1 MEKQDNQTLENKN
14 LILASQKGD
23 FEGIKKALENG
34 ADINHQ
40 EVDGWTVL
48 MTATHSGEEKIVE
61 FLLKNG
67 ADFELKEENGQT
79 ALELALE
86 WEENEIFKLIQQTRE
101 IKWENECIEQQY
113 EIYQESEEAMIDR
126 HIEQL
131 MEEQKFEEAM
141 IDRHIEQLMEE
152 REQEAYEEE
161 MIEKYIQE
169 QVKKSSFDNIKK
181 VQKGLEKLS
190 LKVAD
195 DKKLSKLLIEFSK
208 SLTLRNNTP
217 QKLVEILNK
226 FTIAKSN
233 LKHTTHNW
241 DMEQRKEKWKDING
255 FIEDIKEDW
264 KAIDDDL
271 KNISPNLHSTIESFL
286 FNTKLGE
293 KNPES
298 KQECIYSWG
307 EHHLKMG
314 WSSPEFIQW
323 CNANPK
329 ESPFN
334 YMLEKSKREVID
346 GVAIDRFSDVINIFK
361 NEIEIRSDKN
371 QLMEIFF
378 NLEGNLANGFNL
390 DINDSLEGVEFY
402 TDVESFKESLVRI
415 FKMMQERET
424 SPQIKVRAKKF
435 VDKGYIELYITQIA
449 STTHKEPQE
458 IIKKIEEKDAGD
470 MGYILEKLSSLCDW
484 SIEYPFNEEKSY
496 RINLLDSKTHKISF
510 KEVNPIEGFTHI
522 LRFYK

>member
-314 WSSPEFIQW
+314 WSSPELIKW
-323 CNANPK
+323 CNENPK

-435 VDKGYIELYITQIA
+435 VDKGYIELHYTNRIYNTQR
-449 STTHKEPQE
+449 TTRDYQE
-458 IIKKIEEKDAGD
+458 
-470 MGYILEKLSSLCDW
+470 
-484 SIEYPFNEEKSY
+484 N
-496 RINLLDSKTHKISF
+496 
-510 KEVNPIEGFTHI
+510 
-522 LRFYK
+522 

>member
-113 EIYQESEEAMIDR
+113 EIYQES
-126 HIEQL
+126 
-131 MEEQKFEEAM
+131 EEAM

-307 EHHLKMG
+307 EYHLKIG
-314 WSSPEFIQW
+314 WSSTEFIEW
-323 CNANPK
+323 CNENHK

-402 TDVESFKESLVRI
+402 TDVESFKASLVRI
-415 FKMMQERET
+415 FKMMQERENY
-424 SPQIKVRAKKF
+424 PQIKVRAEKF
-435 VDKGYIELYITQIA
+435 VDEGYIELYITQIA
-449 STTHKEPQE
+449 STTHKEPKE

-484 SIEYPFNEEKSY
+484 SIEYPFDEEKSY
-496 RINLLDSKTHKISF
+496 RINLLDTKTHKITF
-510 KEVNPIEGFTHI
+510 KEVNAIEGFTHI